1 MAEQNA
7 FERILSRLDESDG
20 VTEKTAAAA
29 LPSTEEALIKKVAE
43 LSTVKTA
50 SVSKPTPA
58 ESLESMAKEA
68 AAQEDEILIKQA
80 QHMGAVL
87 ADGFMERFAQY
98 DTALRQQGVKVAAA
112 PVVDDA
118 ALTKA
123 AEFGYAKAQEDME
136 KQASEQYN
144 QGYSDTMYSIH
155 KLASEIHLA
164 GQNVANQLIKEA
176 NAAVVLQFGSTL
188 WPS

>member
-1 MAEQNA
+1 MAEQSA

-29 LPSTEEALIKKVAE
+29 PPSTEEALIKKVAE

-58 ESLESMAKEA
+58 ESLETMAKEA
-68 AAQEDEILIKQA
+68 AAQEDELLVKQA

-98 DTALRQQGVKVAAA
+98 DTALRQQGVKTAA
-112 PVVDDA
+112 PVVDNA

-136 KQASEQYN
+136 KEAAEQYN
-144 QGYSDTMYSIH
+144 KGYSDTMYSVH
-155 KLASEIHLA
+155 KIASEIHLA
-164 GQNVANQLIKEA
+164 GQQVASQLIQEA
-176 NAAVVLQFGSTL
+176 NAK
-188 WPS
+188 